1 MNGIIIHIPQE
12 ALVQMGN
19 DIKCICSVT
28 KMDLGQNYSPPP
40 SSLSGCALS
49 NSCSLCHPSSQI
61 LCPQINFTV
70 ATINVKGLKVLVNQY
85 RHA

>member
-12 ALVQMGN
+12 VLVQMGN

-40 SSLSGCALS
+40 FLLLFLAVHLVTPAHFATLHHKSFAL
-49 NSCSLCHPSSQI
+49 
-61 LCPQINFTV
+61 
-70 ATINVKGLKVLVNQY
+70 K
-85 RHA
+85 